1 MSDTNENDVKI
12 SKITGI
18 ACVTAFAVFVI
29 SIAAYNIHANVYMNQ
44 NLAAEAE
51 LVRAQAEFKTKQS
64 DAIQYLI
71 DGSVNPIAARCAII
85 GWRGPEETTLC
96 AFFIKDDGNF
106 ED

>member
-29 SIAAYNIHANVYMNQ
+29 SIAAYNIHSTAYESR
-44 NLAAEAE
+44 NLAAEAQ
-51 LVRAQAEFKTKQS
+51 LVQAQAEFKTRQS

-71 DGSVNPIAARCAII
+71 DGSVNPIAARCAIV
-85 GWRGPEETTLC
+85 GWRGPEETTVC
-96 AFFIKDDGNF
+96 ALFTKEVNILRD
-106 ED
+106 